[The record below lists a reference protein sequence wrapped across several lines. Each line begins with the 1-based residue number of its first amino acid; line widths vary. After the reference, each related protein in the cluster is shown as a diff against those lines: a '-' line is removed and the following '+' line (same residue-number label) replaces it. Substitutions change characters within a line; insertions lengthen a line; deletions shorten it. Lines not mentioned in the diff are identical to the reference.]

1 MDTYVVIVLIF
12 GVITL
17 VLFILLFFV
26 NRMFLLRNRIED
38 SFIPIKDYLQE
49 RVNILDSMIAFLVK
63 YLKYEEEFKIEM
75 KNERDLL
82 EGVEGALD
90 GVVLLKDTE
99 GVLVKFVGLG
109 DIYSKIRKNKEYL
122 SLIEQY
128 QENRDR
134 INYAI
139 DSYNKG
145 VRDYNNYRKLK
156 IISFL
161 DKIFHFPVYIYY
173 KSEL

>member
-63 YLKYEEEFKIEM
+63 YLKYEEEFKI
-75 KNERDLL
+75 